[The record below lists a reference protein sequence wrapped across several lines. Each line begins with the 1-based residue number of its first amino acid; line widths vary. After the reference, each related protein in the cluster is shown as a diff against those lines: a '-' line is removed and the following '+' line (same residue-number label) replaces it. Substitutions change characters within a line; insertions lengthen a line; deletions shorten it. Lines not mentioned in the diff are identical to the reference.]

1 MTPEEQERA
10 RKKRKE
16 SVQHS
21 SPIPP
26 MLFIDQVHAVID
38 SSPILIHQPTMPSD
52 PSSATRLGADP
63 FPMDGNAIAA
73 PVQTLGHE
81 EMREQDNVDH
91 NAAKRQESE
100 RHDP

>member
-1 MTPEEQERA
+1 
-10 RKKRKE
+10 
-16 SVQHS
+16 
-21 SPIPP
+21 
-26 MLFIDQVHAVID
+26 MLFIDQVHSVID

-81 EMREQDNVDH
+81 EMREQENVDH

-100 RHDP
+100 RHDPVRSLCIE